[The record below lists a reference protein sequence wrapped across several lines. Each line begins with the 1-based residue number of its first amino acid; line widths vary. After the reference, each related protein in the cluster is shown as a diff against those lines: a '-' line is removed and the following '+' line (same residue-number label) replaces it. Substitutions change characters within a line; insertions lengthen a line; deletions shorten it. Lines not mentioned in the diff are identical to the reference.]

1 MPNTKLLIFIP
12 FVSVHNANRNQLD
25 AQDGSWLSPANGAR
39 QLELLHETEVDNN
52 ERRNQRRESQQST
65 GREYEYT
72 MLSPATMMVITN
84 NFP

>member
-12 FVSVHNANRNQLD
+12 FVFVHNAHRNQLD

-65 GREYEYT
+65 GRECEYT
-72 MLSPATMMVITN
+72 MLSPATMTVIAS